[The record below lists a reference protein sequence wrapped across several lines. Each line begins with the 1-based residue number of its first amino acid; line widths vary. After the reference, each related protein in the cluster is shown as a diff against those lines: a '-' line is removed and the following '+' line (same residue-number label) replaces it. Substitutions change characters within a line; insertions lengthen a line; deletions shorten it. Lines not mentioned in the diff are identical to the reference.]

1 MWQEDKNNMK
11 VRMLAF
17 SAALFVVSSAA
28 SAAVCDY
35 TPSHLMG
42 ANASTAAGVT
52 TGAIAATAGE
62 IFIKG
67 AKFMPAGLVATLG
80 AAGFAYNFKKF
91 LEWEDAENGAI
102 E

>member
-1 MWQEDKNNMK
+1 MFAQGLTCGSLLLGSGYMIAKTDKQSE
-11 VRMLAF
+11 A
-17 SAALFVVSSAA
+17 
-28 SAAVCDY
+28 
-35 TPSHLMG
+35 HLL
-42 ANASTAAGVT
+42 AGVT
-52 TGAIAATAGE
+52 TGAIAATAGKL
-62 IFIKG
+62 FIKG